1 MGPNPVS
8 LDYNPYKRKL
18 GDRHKH
24 NTVRSCEDEGRD
36 QGDASIN
43 QEHRRLPANYQKLGK
58 RHAINSHSLQKEPTL
73 MTPWSW
79 MSSLPNCETVPVV

>member
-8 LDYNPYKRKL
+8 LDYNPYKR
-18 GDRHKH
+18 KH

-43 QEHRRLPANYQKLGK
+43 QEHRRLPANYQKPYIFGLFIFAPSFGGFK
-58 RHAINSHSLQKEPTL
+58 DIWL
-73 MTPWSW
+73 
-79 MSSLPNCETVPVV
+79 